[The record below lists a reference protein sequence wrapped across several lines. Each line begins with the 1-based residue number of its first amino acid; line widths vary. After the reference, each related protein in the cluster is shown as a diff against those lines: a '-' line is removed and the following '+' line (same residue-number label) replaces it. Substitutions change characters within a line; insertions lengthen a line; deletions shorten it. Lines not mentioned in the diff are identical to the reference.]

1 MTKLGEMLA
10 NNDEK
15 LIQLQPRLKN
25 ENPSWW
31 RRLFLSFTFEGDLIH
46 YILTPKT
53 TDRLASREREYSAVG
68 LPTCRE
74 IVERYIALNPSK
86 TESVIKFSGLLF
98 GHRYSSRD
106 ICSLANNHNE
116 NLGMYMGVDEEGRAV
131 AILKATINGGSYRKE
146 RYDDEWLDSER
157 TKLRYCLQREPATS
171 NFEFSKKENRAIFDG
186 LITDMPVTIYLFVNY
201 PKESD
206 YEYVGT
212 FEANSLSAD
221 RKSFTLVKT
230 DNRAEESNFYEY
242 EQFVRD
248 YISTNFN
255 NIVSNTPLLLERDL
269 PSGLTMVASQRSF
282 NAAQGN
288 PDYIQL
294 QRKLKILG
302 NFGEEKALQFERD
315 RVSKFAKDYAEQ
327 VIRVD
332 NDREGYDIRSFWQDG
347 KQIREL
353 KLEVKTTTDANG
365 INPFFMS
372 ANEFDVMKQS
382 SKDYWLY
389 RLFNIHSTRPSFYA
403 LKGNVAQ
410 KVIFKPSEYACY
422 LAN

>member
-1 MTKLGEMLA
+1 
-10 NNDEK
+10 
-15 LIQLQPRLKN
+15 
-25 ENPSWW
+25 
-31 RRLFLSFTFEGDLIH
+31 
-46 YILTPKT
+46 
-53 TDRLASREREYSAVG
+53 
-68 LPTCRE
+68 
-74 IVERYIALNPSK
+74 
-86 TESVIKFSGLLF
+86 
-98 GHRYSSRD
+98 
-106 ICSLANNHNE
+106 
-116 NLGMYMGVDEEGRAV
+116 
-131 AILKATINGGSYRKE
+131 
-146 RYDDEWLDSER
+146 
-157 TKLRYCLQREPATS
+157 
-171 NFEFSKKENRAIFDG
+171 
-186 LITDMPVTIYLFVNY
+186 
-201 PKESD
+201 
-206 YEYVGT
+206 
-212 FEANSLSAD
+212 
-221 RKSFTLVKT
+221 
-230 DNRAEESNFYEY
+230 
-242 EQFVRD
+242 
-248 YISTNFN
+248 
-255 NIVSNTPLLLERDL
+255 
-269 PSGLTMVASQRSF
+269 MVASQRSF

-389 RLFNIHSTRPSFYA
+389 RLFNMHSTRPSFYA